1 MTRLALSILACAL
14 LASPAFAQQN
24 TSELRGRVLD
34 QQQAGV
40 PGVTL
45 TITNQASGQY
55 RSSVSNED
63 GSYFVAGLAPG
74 LYAVDAE
81 LVGFRKYAQRD
92 VRLDLGH
99 TTTLDVELQV

>member
-1 MTRLALSILACAL
+1 MIRLVLSILVGV
-14 LASPAFAQQN
+14 LAATPTFAQQN

-55 RSSVSNED
+55 RTSVRSED
-63 GSYFVAGLAPG
+63 GAFFIGGLPPG

-81 LVGFRKYAQRD
+81 LAGFKKYAQRD

-99 TTTLDVELQV
+99 TTTLD